1 VLTFETRDPDYD
13 VGINPIK
20 GKKKKISI
28 KKYWGMKLQKQM
40 QLKKIL
46 NKINSNKKNGGSNL
60 T

>member
-1 VLTFETRDPDYD
+1 
-13 VGINPIK
+13 
-20 GKKKKISI
+20 
-28 KKYWGMKLQKQM
+28 MKLQKQM